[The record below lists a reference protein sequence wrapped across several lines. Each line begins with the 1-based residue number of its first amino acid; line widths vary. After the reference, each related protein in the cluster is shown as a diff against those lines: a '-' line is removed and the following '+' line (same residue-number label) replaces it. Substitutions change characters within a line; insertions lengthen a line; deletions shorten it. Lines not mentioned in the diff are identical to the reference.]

1 MTTLTTASPQMPVL
15 MPHQQHAVDFMV
27 GHPFAGVWV
36 DIGGGKTLS
45 TLTALQHI
53 RPIGHILV
61 IAPVAIARS
70 TWLDEI
76 EERRMPIRVRSLIAD
91 ECDRKLSRD
100 DRLERFRRVFT
111 DPPTMYF
118 INQELIS
125 RTPQKN
131 CPACQ
136 GNGVPGPHTCL
147 DCQTGLVDQMPIQR
161 LDGRDTIIWPFQ
173 TVIIDESQEFK
184 SHSSNRF
191 KALKTVR
198 PAITRLIELTGTP
211 APNGLEDLWS
221 QAYLLDQGQAL
232 GTTITE
238 FRERWFTP
246 KMVPGTTTPAKW
258 LPKPGAEQEIH
269 QAIAHLVMSAQNSS
283 PSLPKLTIEDV
294 HVRVN
299 PDVLTA
305 YREFRRDLVIDIVN
319 QAALRAANAAYD
331 DWLQNSAE
339 PDAQAIRAQL
349 ATLTGDAIRN
359 AEESFR
365 TARLHNFFQDLDEQL
380 ISTVVA
386 ENQAVLTSKL
396 MQFASGTLY
405 TADPDDPSTAGWY
418 EPIHDE
424 KLHKATQLTR
434 NNGGDPAL
442 IAYHFRSDK
451 ERLLAHLNKAGIHT
465 EAFDGSRRMIRRW
478 NAKDIAVM
486 LIHPASAGA
495 GLNLQQGGSTLIW
508 YTLPFSLKHYQQTNG
523 RVYRTGQTKPV
534 RILQL
539 ITDGTQ
545 DERMPLVL
553 SAKRLTQDRLI
564 RAVDVD
570 IALLAALQDE
580 IRDDLNELWLTTR
593 L

>member
-1 MTTLTTASPQMPVL
+1 MPAL
-15 MPHQQHAVDFMV
+15 MPHQQHAVDFMI

-76 EERRMPIRVRSLIAD
+76 EERRIPIRVRSLIAD
-91 ECDRKLSRD
+91 ARDRKLSRD
-100 DRLERFRRVFT
+100 DRLERFRQVFT
-111 DPPTMYF
+111 DPPSMYF

-131 CPACQ
+131 CTTCQ
-136 GNGVPGPHTCL
+136 GNGGQAPSPCL
-147 DCQTGLVDQMPIQR
+147 QCQTGLVDQMPIQR
-161 LDGRDTIIWPFQ
+161 IDGRDTIIWPFQ

-238 FRERWFTP
+238 YRERWFTP

-269 QAIAHLVMSAQNSS
+269 QAIAHLVMSAQNTS
-283 PSLPKLTIEDV
+283 PNLPELTVEDV
-294 HVRVN
+294 HVRVH

-305 YREFRRDLVIDIVN
+305 YREFRRDLVIDIVD
-319 QAALRAANAAYD
+319 QAALRGAKAAYD
-331 DWLQNSAE
+331 DWLRTSAE
-339 PDAQAIRAQL
+339 PAAQKIRAHL
-349 ATLTGDAIRN
+349 ATLTGDALRD

-365 TARLHNFFQDLDEQL
+365 AARLHSFFQEPDEQL
-380 ISTVVA
+380 VSTVVA

-405 TADPDDPSTAGWY
+405 TGDPDDPGTAGRY
-418 EPIHDE
+418 ETIHDE
-424 KLHKATQLTR
+424 KLLKATQLTR
-434 NNGGDPAL
+434 NSSGDPAL
-442 IAYHFRSDK
+442 IAYHFRCDK
-451 ERLLAHLNKAGIHT
+451 ERLLTHLNKTGIHT

-478 NAKDIAVM
+478 NAKNIPVM

-523 RVYRTGQTKPV
+523 RVYRTGQSRPV
-534 RILQL
+534 RIVRLV
-539 ITDGTQ
+539 TSGTQ

-570 IALLAALQDE
+570 TALIAALQDE
-580 IRDDLNELWLTTR
+580 IRDDLNDLWLTTR